1 MRKRLAFAL
10 DVETPEKGLEILE
23 SIEAKDIIVKIGY
36 SLFVRDGINLVKRIK
51 NMGFDL
57 FLDLKLHDIPNTV
70 YNGVKASVELGVDYL
85 TIHTLGGEE
94 MLQKA
99 VIAKEGSSTKLLGVT
114 ILTSHSQEYP
124 AYLGSTLSVDELV
137 LKLGIKAIDC
147 GVDGLVCSA
156 HEVKLLK
163 EKIGKSFIAVVPGI
177 RLEMDTLDDQTR
189 VTTPEEAVKNGAD
202 IVVVG
207 RPILKAE
214 DKSKVIREIKERI
227 R

>member
-1 MRKRLAFAL
+1 MGKRLAFAL

-23 SIEAKDIIVKIGY
+23 TIEDRDIIVKIGY
-36 SLFVRDGINLVKRIK
+36 SLFIRGGINLVKRIK
-51 NMGFDL
+51 SMGFDL

-70 YNGVKASVELGVDYL
+70 YNGVKGSVELGVDYL

-114 ILTSHSQEYP
+114 VLTSHSQEYP
-124 AYLGSTLSVDELV
+124 AYLGSTLSVDELA
-137 LKLGIKAIDC
+137 LKLGSKAVDC

-156 HEVKLLK
+156 HEVRSLK
-163 EKIGKSFIAVVPGI
+163 EKIGESFIAVVPGI
-177 RLEMDTLDDQTR
+177 RLERYTLDDQTR
-189 VTTPEEAVKNGAD
+189 VATPEEAVKNGAD